1 MKRVAIFFSSLLL
14 LLTPTLSVAHTTL
27 VSSDPAHDTTIDQW
41 PDHFTLTF
49 AEPLQILKGAEIN
62 KVSVTNAKVESLEG
76 ATTVDGAVL
85 TVVVSPNEVD
95 GPVLVNYRVV
105 AADGHVLD
113 GEYAFNYKHGAVTA
127 PLTTQQPHQTS
138 QTNHGTFTNLA
149 LIATSTTLI
158 VIGLL
163 FGLFAYRRKND

>member
-1 MKRVAIFFSSLLL
+1 MKRVAIFLSFLLL
-14 LLTPTLSVAHTTL
+14 LLAPTIASAHTTL

-49 AEPLQILKGAEIN
+49 AEPLQIRKGAEIN

-85 TVVVSPNEVD
+85 TVEVSPNEVD

-113 GEYAFNYKHGAVTA
+113 GEYAFNYKHGADAA

-138 QTNHGTFTNLA
+138 QPNHGTSTHLA

>member
-1 MKRVAIFFSSLLL
+1 
-14 LLTPTLSVAHTTL
+14 
-27 VSSDPAHDTTIDQW
+27 
-41 PDHFTLTF
+41 
-49 AEPLQILKGAEIN
+49 LQVLKGAEIN

-85 TVVVSPNEVD
+85 TVAVSPNEVD

-113 GEYAFNYKHGAVTA
+113 GEYAFNYKNGVVTA
-127 PLTTQQPHQTS
+127 PSTTQQLHQTS
-138 QTNHGTFTNLA
+138 HGSVKNLT

-158 VIGLL
+158 IIGLL
-163 FGLFAYRRKND
+163 FGLFTYRRKKD

>member
-14 LLTPTLSVAHTTL
+14 LLTPTLSFAHTTL

-49 AEPLQILKGAEIN
+49 AEPLQTIKGAEIN

-85 TVVVSPNEVD
+85 TVAVSPNEVD

-113 GEYAFNYKHGAVTA
+113 GEYAFNYRNGAVTA

-138 QTNHGTFTNLA
+138 HGSSKNLT
-149 LIATSTTLI
+149 LIAASTIL
-158 VIGLL
+158 VVLGLL
-163 FGLFAYRRKND
+163 FGIFAYRRK

>member
-14 LLTPTLSVAHTTL
+14 LLTPTIASAHTAL

-85 TVVVSPNEVD
+85 TVAVSPNAVD

-113 GEYAFNYKHGAVTA
+113 GEYAFNYKHVADTA
-127 PLTTQQPHQTS
+127 PLTTQQPHQPS
-138 QTNHGTFTNLA
+138 QTIHGTSTNLA